1 MGISK
6 RKNKFIMFGKIKN
19 IDKAFQSVRLFCMAV
34 VGCSFILCLVVIF
47 LSFQQTQR
55 LQDRMYVLA
64 GDKVI
69 EAFASER
76 KENILVEARD
86 HVKNFH
92 HWFFTLDPDEQLIQ
106 QHLVKA
112 LYLADGSAKR
122 VYDNLTETGFYSGL
136 LSGNISQVIQIDSV
150 LLNIRGSPFE
160 FTCYGIITITR
171 PTSIVKRNLI
181 TRGTL
186 RTVSRSDHN
195 PHGFLIER
203 WETLDNK
210 DLSVEHR

>member
-1 MGISK
+1 
-6 RKNKFIMFGKIKN
+6 MFGKIKN
-19 IDKAFQSVRLFCMAV
+19 IDKAFQSVRLFCMTV
-34 VGCSFILCLVVIF
+34 VCGSFLLCLVVCI
-47 LSFQQTQR
+47 LSFQQTKR
-55 LQDRMYVLA
+55 LQDRMYVLT

-76 KENILVEARD
+76 KENIPVEARD

-106 QHLVKA
+106 QHLIKA

-122 VYDNLTETGFYSGL
+122 VYDNLTETGYYSGL

-150 LLNIRGSPFE
+150 LLDIRGSPFA

-171 PTSIVKRNLI
+171 PTSVVKRNLI

-186 RTVSRSDHN
+186 RSISRSDHN

-203 WETLDNK
+203 WETLENK
-210 DLSVEHR
+210 DLSVEPR

>member
-6 RKNKFIMFGKIKN
+6 KKNKMIMFGKIKN
-19 IDKAFQSVRLFCMAV
+19 IDTAFRSVRLFCITV
-34 VGCSFILCLVVIF
+34 VCCSFLLCLVVIF
-47 LSFQQTQR
+47 LSFQQAQR

-69 EAFASER
+69 EAYASDR
-76 KENILVEARD
+76 KDNIAVEARD

-92 HWFFTLDPDEQLIQ
+92 HWFFTLGPDEQLIQ

-122 VYDNLTETGFYSGL
+122 VYDNLTETGYYSSL

-150 LLNIRGSPFE
+150 LLDIRGSPFV
-160 FTCYGIITITR
+160 FTCYGNITITR

-210 DLSVEHR
+210 DLSVEPR

>member
-1 MGISK
+1 M
-6 RKNKFIMFGKIKN
+6 
-19 IDKAFQSVRLFCMAV
+19 
-34 VGCSFILCLVVIF
+34 VVIF

-76 KENILVEARD
+76 RENIVVEARD

-106 QHLVKA
+106 QHVVKA

-122 VYDNLTETGFYSGL
+122 VYDNLTETGYYSSL

-150 LLNIRGSPFE
+150 LLDIRGSPFT
-160 FTCYGIITITR
+160 FTCYGILTITR
-171 PTSIVKRNLI
+171 PTSIAKRNLI

-186 RTVSRSDHN
+186 RTISRSDHN

-210 DLSVEHR
+210 DLSVEPR

>member
-1 MGISK
+1 
-6 RKNKFIMFGKIKN
+6 MFGKIKN
-19 IDKAFQSVRLFCMAV
+19 IETAFQSVRLFCITV
-34 VGCSFILCLVVIF
+34 VCCSFLLCMIVIF

-76 KENILVEARD
+76 RENLAVEARD

-106 QHLVKA
+106 QHVVKA

-122 VYDNLTETGFYSGL
+122 VYDNLTETGYYSSL

-150 LLNIRGSPFE
+150 LLDIRGSPFT

-171 PTSIVKRNLI
+171 PTSKAKRSLI

-186 RTVSRSDHN
+186 RTISRSDHN

-210 DLSVEHR
+210 DLSVEPR